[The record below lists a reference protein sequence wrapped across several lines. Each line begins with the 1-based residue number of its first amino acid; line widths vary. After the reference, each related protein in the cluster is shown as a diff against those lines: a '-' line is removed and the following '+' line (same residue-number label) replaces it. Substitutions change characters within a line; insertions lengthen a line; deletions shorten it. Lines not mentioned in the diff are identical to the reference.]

1 MSTPAPTFN
10 EQMVTKLKALLLL
23 SAGMDS
29 VTVDGQVVRVR
40 DLKKELEYW
49 EAEVADEDGTN
60 PGWMNIDLSN
70 GM

>member
-10 EQMVTKLKALLLL
+10 ELMVTKLKALLLL

-49 EAEVADEDGTN
+49 QAEVAVEDGTN
-60 PGWMNIDLSN
+60 PGWMGVNMTGS
-70 GM
+70 M